1 MYNDVNCQC
10 LVTLTSVSVT
20 PQPTAV
26 TRAGSAGAGAG
37 RHSGRTQLLSTAG
50 RASFTS
56 IRSCTASPLAVVA

>member
-1 MYNDVNCQC
+1 M
-10 LVTLTSVSVT
+10 VTLTSVSVT

-26 TRAGSAGAGAG
+26 TRGGSRAGAGAG